1 MLTDSQS
8 SALTSSNASTGGA
21 ESRGGKI
28 ATTTEHDFAGRCEEV
43 LRRAGLRATEQRRML
58 CRLLFANGD
67 CHVTAD
73 ELHAAAIEAG
83 MKLSAATV
91 YNTLN
96 QFTEL
101 GLLRQIGVGRSKS
114 FFDTNTSVHPHFFF
128 DGEGSLCDV
137 PEPGLVL
144 DHAPEPLPGYAI
156 ERIDVIV
163 HLRRKSAP

>member
-8 SALTSSNASTGGA
+8 SALPSSIAADGTAPQRVAVAATA
-21 ESRGGKI
+21 ES
-28 ATTTEHDFAGRCEEV
+28 DFPSRCEDV
-43 LRRAGLRATEQRRML
+43 LRQAGLRLTDQRRML
-58 CRLLFANGD
+58 SQLLFANGD
-67 CHVTAD
+67 RHVTAD
-73 ELHAAAIEAG
+73 ELHAAAVEAG

-114 FFDTNTSVHPHFFF
+114 FYDTNTSVHPHFFF
-128 DGEGSLCDV
+128 DGEGILCDV

-156 ERIDVIV
+156 ARIDVIV
-163 HLRRKSAP
+163 HLRRKSTS

>member
-8 SALTSSNASTGGA
+8 SASTSSITSTDRSELQGGGSA
-21 ESRGGKI
+21 
-28 ATTTEHDFAGRCEEV
+28 ATTERDFAGRCEEV
-43 LRRAGLRATEQRRML
+43 LRRAGLRPTEQRRML
-58 CRLLFANGD
+58 SRLLFANGD
-67 CHVTAD
+67 RHVTAD

-83 MKLSAATV
+83 MNLSAATV

-128 DGEGSLCDV
+128 DGEGILCDV
-137 PEPGLVL
+137 PEPGFLL
-144 DHAPEPLPGYAI
+144 DHPPEPLPGYAI
-156 ERIDVIV
+156 ARIDVIV
-163 HLRRKSAP
+163 HLRRKPTP